1 MIYDLK
7 LLKKTT
13 THQSHTLVFFIL
25 LFEFYCIDYV
35 NFYNF
40 ICALRKYYVTF
51 GYNLIKFNSRL
62 SKKITFRKNITI
74 FNPKLKDNFMAT
86 TQTPDALLVKNYIAG
101 DENALAILIKR
112 HQSKIFGFIY
122 SKLSDR
128 DLANDV
134 FQDTFVKVIKTL
146 KSNSYNEEGKFLP
159 WVMRIASN
167 LIIDHFR
174 RNKKMP
180 MLRETEEFSIFCVL
194 KDYSPNI
201 EKQMITTQVEEDLKK
216 IIKELPEDQQEVLM
230 MRIYQDLSFKEISD
244 LTGVSINTALGR
256 MRYALMN
263 IRKVIDK
270 NQIVL
275 IS

>member
-1 MIYDLK
+1 MAP
-7 LLKKTT
+7 T
-13 THQSHTLVFFIL
+13 Q
-25 LFEFYCIDYV
+25 
-35 NFYNF
+35 
-40 ICALRKYYVTF
+40 
-51 GYNLIKFNSRL
+51 
-62 SKKITFRKNITI
+62 IT
-74 FNPKLKDNFMAT
+74 
-86 TQTPDALLVKNYIAG
+86 DALLVKKYVAG

-122 SKLSDR
+122 SKILDR
-128 DLANDV
+128 DLADDI

-167 LIIDHFR
+167 LIIDHYR

-180 MLRETEEFSIFCVL
+180 LLRETEEFSIFSILRDC
-194 KDYSPNI
+194 SPNV
-201 EKQMITTQVEEDLKK
+201 ENEMITSQVEMDLKK
-216 IIKELPEDQQEVLM
+216 IIKGLPEDQQEVLM

-263 IRKVIDK
+263 MRKVIEK
-270 NQIVL
+270 NKIIL
-275 IS
+275 SA